1 MKLHVSTYEQIS
13 LNRLIYIVLCKLAR
27 LLLYSLHSRNDPAY
41 LKGNRHDHFFT
52 HSNCFCICRSILRIH
67 HNRHE
72 RRTSNLTRR
81 FACCLNQHTASHIQ
95 LTQGNKKMARLVM
108 DKANKKI
115 LGVCA
120 GLANWS
126 GIDPLIVRLLFVIT
140 TLIGVGSPI
149 IIYILLAMIL
159 D

>member
-1 MKLHVSTYEQIS
+1 
-13 LNRLIYIVLCKLAR
+13 
-27 LLLYSLHSRNDPAY
+27 
-41 LKGNRHDHFFT
+41 
-52 HSNCFCICRSILRIH
+52 
-67 HNRHE
+67 
-72 RRTSNLTRR
+72 
-81 FACCLNQHTASHIQ
+81 
-95 LTQGNKKMARLVM
+95 M